1 MVKLNDIFQGRQDKY
16 LYGESKTNTVTTQF
30 LETKRVVANKE
41 YDTME
46 GLIEELEEAYED
58 FMKSPSER
66 ISKYIYTLSKYKD
79 DLMNR
84 KRKERSTIVEISK
97 NSDSPNTGYTNLQ
110 IKGDPS
116 SIERITFL
124 IGGQEIDRIYPALIG
139 SFDPLYIFDFVIPK
153 VSFHTIVLSIDFL
166 KESELTV
173 EWDIVK
179 MLEETKENEILFSCH
194 KFYNKE
200 TISLGTTS
208 VFLQHINPVEEL
220 TIYADKPVENMIL
233 SLATQICFHV
243 PYKGF
248 QNNKHIY
255 KYTFQTPVNFSRI
268 DNACL
273 IIRSATTNTIYPFAK
288 TKNVLYSRGGLA
300 GLKFSP

>member
-1 MVKLNDIFQGRQDKY
+1 
-16 LYGESKTNTVTTQF
+16 
-30 LETKRVVANKE
+30 
-41 YDTME
+41 
-46 GLIEELEEAYED
+46 
-58 FMKSPSER
+58 
-66 ISKYIYTLSKYKD
+66 
-79 DLMNR
+79 MNR
-84 KRKERSTIVEISK
+84 KRKERSTRIEISK
-97 NSDSPNTGYTNLQ
+97 NSDPPNTGYTNLQ

-116 SIERITFL
+116 VIERITFL
-124 IGGQEIDRIYPALIG
+124 IGGQEIDRIYPALTG

-153 VSFHTIVLSIDFL
+153 VLFHTIVLSIDFL

-173 EWDIVK
+173 EWDVVK

-194 KFYNKE
+194 KFYKKE

-220 TIYADKPVENMIL
+220 IIYTEKPVDNMIL
-233 SLATQICFHV
+233 SLATHICFHV

-273 IIRSATTNTIYPFAK
+273 IIKSATTNTIYPFAK

-300 GLKFSP
+300 GLMFSP